1 MPVKIFERKMKIENP
16 RRQQKPGCAIIAF
29 CCLR

>member
-1 MPVKIFERKMKIENP
+1 MPVKIFERKMEMEKP
-16 RRQQKPGCAIIAF
+16 RRQQKPGSAIIAF

>member
-1 MPVKIFERKMKIENP
+1 MPVKIFERKMEMENS
-16 RRQQKPGCAIIAF
+16 RRQQKSGFAIIAF

>member
-1 MPVKIFERKMKIENP
+1 MPVKIFEKKMKMENP
-16 RRQQKPGCAIIAF
+16 RRHQKLGFAIIAF